1 MVAFSWVFTA
11 ITLAGLNLLLLGAVG
26 FVWVSNYRDFRTS
39 LLLGLVT
46 FVAVMFVENLMMI
59 YSFFRWGT
67 LYADSMFAK
76 RFFTGLRGVQF
87 LALASLS
94 YVTWK

>member
-1 MVAFSWVFTA
+1 MAAFDWVTA
-11 ITLAGLNLLLLGAVG
+11 AIALSVINALLLGSAG
-26 FVWVSNYRDFRTS
+26 FVWLSNYRQFRTT

-46 FVAVMFVENLMMI
+46 FATVMLVENVMMV

-76 RFFTGLRGVQF
+76 QFFTGLRGAQF
-87 LALASLS
+87 LAFAALNYA
-94 YVTWK
+94 TWR